1 MSHERIQT
9 TGAPAAIGPYSQGIV
24 AGDLLFCAGQVG
36 LDPGSGQLADGFE
49 AQVERALDNVA
60 AVLGAAGLGFAD
72 VVKTTCFLVDLADF
86 QVFNEHYARRFGEPP
101 PARSTVAVA
110 GLPRGARVE
119 IEVIAHRAPLISA
132 IARG

>member
-9 TGAPAAIGPYSQGIV
+9 TGAPGAIGPYSQGIV

-36 LDPGSGQLADGFE
+36 LDPGTGELADSFA
-49 AQVERALDNVA
+49 AQVDRALDNLG
-60 AVLGAAGLGFAD
+60 AVLEAAGMGFAD
-72 VVKTTCFLVDLADF
+72 VVKTTCFLVDMADF
-86 QVFNEHYARRFGEPP
+86 QVFNEHYGRRFGEPP

-119 IEVIAHRAPLISA
+119 IEVIAHRPPLISA